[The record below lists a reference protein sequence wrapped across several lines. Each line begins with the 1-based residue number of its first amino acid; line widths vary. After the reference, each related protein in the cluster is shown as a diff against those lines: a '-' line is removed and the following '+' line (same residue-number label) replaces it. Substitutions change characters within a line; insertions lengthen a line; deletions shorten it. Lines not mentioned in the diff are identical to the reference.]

1 MSKKIRVLVVDD
13 SALMRKLIS
22 QVLQRDPSIEV
33 VGTAM
38 DGAIGLKKID
48 ELHPHVVTL
57 DIDMPRMDGIEM
69 LRQITRKHRV
79 PVIVVS
85 AQTDASASITLRA
98 LAFGAFDFVTKPQD
112 AGLGRLDQ
120 IATELAQKIKGAA
133 ASGPPKMIIT
143 VPTIKSKTP
152 RRTTMPSGPS
162 VIVAIG
168 ISTGGPNALQYVFSQ
183 MPENF
188 PGCIVVVQHMPE
200 GFTQMFAKRLDE
212 SSALEVKEAQSGD
225 LLLAGRVLICP
236 GDRHI
241 KVRKM
246 EHGKI
251 AILVD
256 QPRVNGHRP
265 SADVLFS
272 SVAQEFG
279 SNAVGVLMTGMGEDG
294 AAGLGALQAAGAI
307 TAAQSPDTCVV
318 DSMPRSA
325 IERGFVSKIVTLPN
339 MASFLQTVC
348 STDRPRI
355 EPADATSAAPAV
367 AGEPSSASRR

>member
-348 STDRPRI
+348 STDRTRI
-355 EPADATSAAPAV
+355 EPADANSAAPAV

>member
-13 SALMRKLIS
+13 SALMRKLIP

-48 ELHPHVVTL
+48 ELHTHVVTL

-355 EPADATSAAPAV
+355 EPADANSAAPAV

>member
-57 DIDMPRMDGIEM
+57 DIDMPRMDGLEM

-355 EPADATSAAPAV
+355 EPADANSAAPAV

>member
-112 AGLGRLDQ
+112 AALGRLDQ
-120 IATELAQKIKGAA
+120 IAAELAQKIKAA
-133 ASGPPKMIIT
+133 ASSGPPKMIIT

-162 VIVAIG
+162 RIVAIG

-200 GFTQMFAKRLDE
+200 GFTQMFARRLDE

-256 QPRVNGHRP
+256 HPRVNGHRP
-265 SADVLFS
+265 SADVLFN

-294 AAGLGALQAAGAI
+294 AAGLGALQAAGAV

-318 DSMPRSA
+318 DSMPRAA
-325 IERGFVSKIVTLPN
+325 IERGFASKIVTLPN
-339 MASFLQTVC
+339 MASFLQAAC
-348 STDRPRI
+348 SAERTKI
-355 EPADATSAAPAV
+355 EPAAANSSGPAV
-367 AGEPSSASRR
+367 VGDPSSLRR

>member
-1 MSKKIRVLVVDD
+1 MSNKIRVLVVDD
-13 SALMRKLIS
+13 SALMRKLIT

-38 DGAIGLKKID
+38 DGAMGLKKIE
-48 ELHPHVVTL
+48 ELRPHVVTL

-85 AQTDASASITLRA
+85 AQTDASASVTLRA

-112 AGLGRLDQ
+112 AAMGRLDQ
-120 IATELAQKIKGAA
+120 IASELAQKIKVAA
-133 ASGPPKMIIT
+133 SSGPPKMIIT
-143 VPTIKSKTP
+143 VPPLKPKAG
-152 RRTTMPSGPS
+152 RRTSMPVGPS
-162 VIVAIG
+162 RIVAIG
-168 ISTGGPNALQYVFSQ
+168 ISTGGPNALQYLLSQ
-183 MPENF
+183 MPEDF
-188 PGCIVVVQHMPE
+188 PGCIVIVQHMPD

-225 LLLAGRVLICP
+225 MLLAGRVLVCP

-241 KVRKM
+241 KVRRM

-256 QPRVNGHRP
+256 HPRVNGHRP
-265 SADVLFS
+265 SADVLFN

-279 SNAVGVLMTGMGEDG
+279 TNAIGVLMTGMGDDG
-294 AAGLGALQAAGAI
+294 AAGLGALQAVGAL
-307 TAAQSPDTCVV
+307 TVAQSLDTCIV
-318 DSMPRSA
+318 DSMPRAA
-325 IERGFVSKIVTLPN
+325 IERGFASKIVSLPN
-339 MASFLQTVC
+339 LASFLQAHC
-348 STDRPRI
+348 SLERLPI
-355 EPADATSAAPAV
+355 EPAADASSARLRV
-367 AGEPSSASRR
+367 GEPNTSRR

>member
-13 SALMRKLIS
+13 SALMRKLIT

-38 DGAIGLKKID
+38 DGAMGLKKID

-85 AQTDASASITLRA
+85 AQTDASASTTLRA

-112 AGLGRLDQ
+112 AAMGRLDQ
-120 IATELAQKIKGAA
+120 IATELAQKIKVAA

-143 VPTIKSKTP
+143 VPTIKSKAA

-162 VIVAIG
+162 CIVAIG

-183 MPENF
+183 MPEDF

-200 GFTQMFAKRLDE
+200 GFTQMFARRLDE

-256 QPRVNGHRP
+256 HPRVNGHRP
-265 SADVLFS
+265 SADVLFN

-279 SNAVGVLMTGMGEDG
+279 SNSVGVLMTGMGEDG
-294 AAGLGALQAAGAI
+294 AAGLGTLQAAGAV

-318 DSMPRSA
+318 DSMPRAA
-325 IERGFVSKIVTLPN
+325 IERGFVSKVVTLPN
-339 MASFLQTVC
+339 MASFLQATC
-348 STDRPRI
+348 SLDRTHI
-355 EPADATSAAPAV
+355 EPTAANSSARNN
-367 AGEPSSASRR
+367 AGEPSTSRR

>member
-13 SALMRKLIS
+13 SALMRTLIP

-355 EPADATSAAPAV
+355 EPADANSAAPAV

>member
-13 SALMRKLIS
+13 SALMRKLIP

-355 EPADATSAAPAV
+355 EPADANSAAPAV